1 MNIIKQQYNNE
12 YLLLYI
18 QLLQAYIEHFV
29 HTNDENFIDFED
41 FASNNERFVFL
52 KEIIESDTDDE

>member
-1 MNIIKQQYNNE
+1 MNTIKQQYNNE

-29 HTNDENFIDFED
+29 HTNDEDFINFED